1 MKTYSKIC
9 FLFFLVLLSGCL
21 DDQSQLKKGDALVV
35 INVATRGSYQFLIQF
50 ENKLYYPK
58 DLPETFKEIGQ
69 HPIQVSIIFRLT
81 GEQKDI
87 FKPAPNDIPVFNQS
101 IPEIEIIEIDKRD

>member
-1 MKTYSKIC
+1 MKTYSRIC
-9 FLFFLVLLSGCL
+9 FLFFLILLSGCL

-58 DLPETFKEIGQ
+58 DLPEIFKVIGQ
-69 HPIQVSIIFRLT
+69 HPIQVSIIFKLT
-81 GEQKDI
+81 GEQRDI
-87 FKPAPNDIPVFNQS
+87 FTPAPNDVPIFFKA
-101 IPEIEIIEIDKRD
+101 IPEIDVIEIDKR